1 LPRASLIVV
10 RSGFARRERCC
21 LCGSPACY
29 CLGMIGWV
37 LISAA
42 VILGVVGWLVWRRA
56 VQRELA
62 AASDVGV
69 QSGMGRQVG
78 LVMGV
83 DSVLT
88 GVAGVILAFY

>member
-1 LPRASLIVV
+1 V
-10 RSGFARRERCC
+10 RPLWA
-21 LCGSPACY
+21 ACY

-37 LISAA
+37 LIAAA

-56 VQRELA
+56 VQREVA

-78 LVMGV
+78 LVMGI

-88 GVAGVILAFY
+88 GVAGVILAFN